1 MTFKSGDRIR
11 VKTTVPTG
19 HCRTPYYLR
28 GKEGVVEADL
38 GAFRNPEE
46 LAYHRDGLPE
56 IELYRVRFD
65 QTHLW
70 SDYSG
75 KASDT
80 LIADIYEH
88 WLDPAS

>member
-1 MTFKSGDRIR
+1 MAFKSGDRIR
-11 VKTTVPTG
+11 VKTRVPTG

-28 GKEGVVEADL
+28 GKQGVVETDL

-70 SDYSG
+70 TDYRG
-75 KASDT
+75 RDDDT
-80 LIADIYEH
+80 LVADIYEH
-88 WLDPAS
+88 WLEPDG